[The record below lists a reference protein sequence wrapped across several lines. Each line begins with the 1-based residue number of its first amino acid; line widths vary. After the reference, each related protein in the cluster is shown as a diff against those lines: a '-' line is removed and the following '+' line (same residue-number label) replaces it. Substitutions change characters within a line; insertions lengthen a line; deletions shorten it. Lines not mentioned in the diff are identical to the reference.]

1 MEDGGTIDVLPL
13 GSAPSVNPADL
24 LVAQRLQPLFERLRQ
39 QYDYV
44 LLDTP
49 PLNLFTDSAL
59 IGAQADA
66 LLIVARADRTER
78 EELRFAV
85 AQLRNVQVNLAGAI
99 LNDVEFRRSSRY
111 RSGYGYYYDY
121 GR

>member
-1 MEDGGTIDVLPL
+1 
-13 GSAPSVNPADL
+13 
-24 LVAQRLQPLFERLRQ
+24 
-39 QYDYV
+39 V

-49 PLNLFTDSAL
+49 PLNLFTDAAL

-66 LLIVARADRTER
+66 LLLVARADRTDR

-85 AQLRNVQVNLAGAI
+85 AQLRNVQVNLAGAV

-111 RSGYGYYYDY
+111 RLGQSYYYDY